1 MRIGSDIK
9 DDRGSRVSAL
19 KASAIRGED
28 SAAAARRELVSRLR
42 TGVRGVAFQDLMM
55 QLLIVLFAI
64 LGCTGGVAAGA
75 VLSGGGLGVTAG
87 GIVFCA
93 AMTPAWIIARRRAA
107 RAVAGSAVAEGFCG
121 SCAYSL
127 EGLAE
132 ESDGC
137 VCCGECGAAWNALRI
152 RVPHWDPRS
161 EQVIEAAESAPRDP
175 RNPRPMAF
183 DARGRFVKGVEG
195 GVSQLPSATVQGLRP
210 EQLASIRREIWR
222 AGTPQRVVGVV
233 ILAIVFALPI
243 VAIAL
248 NGGLSGWESLV
259 VILLIVAIPI
269 TLLWWFSASTSGE
282 SVARVLGEH
291 GVCGC
296 CGSLLAGREP
306 EADGCTVCANCRAA
320 WRVAPPAGAR
330 GGGGA
335 DA

>member
-9 DDRGSRVSAL
+9 DDRGSRVGAL
-19 KASAIRGED
+19 KPSVIRGED

-42 TGVRGVAFQDLMM
+42 RGVRGVAFQDLMM

-87 GIVFCA
+87 GIVFLA
-93 AMTPAWIIARRRAA
+93 AMTPAWIIARRQAA
-107 RAVAGSAVAEGFCG
+107 SAVVGSAVAVGFCG
-121 SCAYSL
+121 SCAYWL
-127 EGLAE
+127 EGLAV

-161 EQVIEAAESAPRDP
+161 EQIIEAAESAPRDA

-195 GVSQLPSATVQGLRP
+195 GVSQLPALTVQALRP

-222 AGTPQRVVGVV
+222 SGTPQRVVGVV
-233 ILAIVFALPI
+233 ILAIVFGMPI
-243 VAIAL
+243 VVIAV
-248 NGGLSGWESLV
+248 NGGFSGWGSLV
-259 VILLIVAIPI
+259 VIILIVAIPI

-296 CGSLLAGREP
+296 CGHLLAGEAP
-306 EADGCTVCANCRAA
+306 EADGCTVCPACLAA
-320 WRVAPPAGAR
+320 WRVAPANVR
-330 GGGGA
+330 GGGT